1 MSGRRRLP
9 RLVLLLAAGSCLA
22 LAPAADA
29 AVTFGDSLGVPFS
42 TIVPFTC
49 GKPCTLSTTTS
60 PYRLAYFRAPI
71 SGMIFH
77 WSIQMG
83 PSPAQ
88 RVSFR
93 VLRRLPGERFA
104 GAGTSTAVELPKS
117 AGTYT
122 FSTRLPVLAGDFI
135 GLNVEGGPIAA
146 VAVEEESIRVFEP
159 PLVDFGAAKSGAHA
173 DDALLVNAQVAAPP
187 TSQILST
194 CSRTG
199 VFRVQVSVDDDPE
212 ILPRALHVRIGRSRW
227 RTVPMHGRSG
237 VAQVSAPADRHTLDY
252 WAEDSLGQRE
262 AVRHSATVIVGGSRC
277 QALSTG
283 ADVSVQSPLAF
294 ASKPTWLGAAAW

>member
-1 MSGRRRLP
+1 VSERRRL
-9 RLVLLLAAGSCLA
+9 RGLTLLAVVAGCLA
-22 LAPAADA
+22 LAPAAGA

-42 TIVPFTC
+42 TIVPFAC
-49 GKPCTLSTTTS
+49 GRPCTLSTTTS

-88 RVSFR
+88 RVRFR
-93 VLRRLPGERFA
+93 VLRRLPGEQFL
-104 GAGTSTAVELPKS
+104 GAGTSAAVELPTA

-122 FSTRLPVLAGDFI
+122 FATRLPVAVGDFI
-135 GLNVEGGPIAA
+135 GLNVEGGPISA

-159 PLVDFGAAKSGAHA
+159 PLVDFGAAKPGAHA

-187 TSQILST
+187 TSQIVSS
-194 CSRTG
+194 CSKTG
-199 VFRVQVSVDDDPE
+199 VFLVRVSVDDDPE
-212 ILPRALHVRIGRSRW
+212 VAPRALHVRIGHGRW
-227 RTVPMHGRSG
+227 RTVPMHGHSG
-237 VAQVSAPADRHTLDY
+237 IAQVSVPAGKHTLDY

-262 AVRHSATVIVGGSRC
+262 AVHHLASVLAGGSRC
-277 QALSTG
+277 QAPSAG
-283 ADVSVQSPLAF
+283 ADFRAPSPRAL
-294 ASKPTWLGAAAW
+294 ASKPPWLAAAAW